1 MPVAN
6 LGKSSEVP
14 ELHHSSTIGSQFLRS
29 TRTLTENDSIGKE
42 ANASILMV
50 LSDIAVEN

>member
-1 MPVAN
+1 

-14 ELHHSSTIGSQFLRS
+14 ELHHSSTIRSQILTS
-29 TRTLTENDSIGKE
+29 TRTLTKNDSIGKE

-50 LSDIAVEN
+50 LYDIGVEN